1 MNLDLNLNYSLSKLL
16 ERNENKS
23 KIMYG
28 KDYTGMQNIGNSCYL
43 NSVVQTLNSLN
54 QFRDQ
59 YYNKG

>member
-43 NSVVQTLNSLN
+43 NSVVQTLNSL
-54 QFRDQ
+54 D
-59 YYNKG
+59 